1 MLTIGLNRAVTLI
14 AEKIAKGPRARRFGS
29 DPGRSLGEHP
39 NGGGPVVAKSGRYG
53 PYVSHNGINATL
65 PNDKT
70 LETITLEEAVALL
83 EARAAKGGG
92 GSARRG
98 GGRKARGKTE
108 ASPAATAAPGE
119 STDRKP
125 ATKRSARPARPKSAA
140 KSTAKPA
147 SAKAKTPTA
156 KARTASQ

>member
-1 MLTIGLNRAVTLI
+1 
-14 AEKIAKGPRARRFGS
+14 RRFGS

-70 LETITLEEAVALL
+70 LEAITLEEAVALID
-83 EARAAKGGG
+83 ARAAKGGG
-92 GSARRG
+92 SPRRS
-98 GGRKARGKTE
+98 GGRKARTKSATN
-108 ASPAATAAPGE
+108 AAAAAPGE
-119 STDRKP
+119 SAERKP
-125 ATKRSARPARPKSAA
+125 AAKRSARPARPKSATKPAA
-140 KSTAKPA
+140 KSA
-147 SAKAKTPTA
+147 SAKTKTPTA

>member
-1 MLTIGLNRAVTLI
+1 VTLI

-70 LETITLEEAVALL
+70 LEAITLEEAVALI

-92 GSARRG
+92 GSARRS
-98 GGRKARGKTE
+98 GGRKARTKSETK
-108 ASPAATAAPGE
+108 AAAAAPGE
-119 STDRKP
+119 SAERKP
-125 ATKRSARPARPKSAA
+125 AAKRSARAARPKSATKPA
-140 KSTAKPA
+140 AKPA
-147 SAKAKTPTA
+147 SAKTKTPTA

>member
-1 MLTIGLNRAVTLI
+1 MLTIGSNRAITLI

-29 DPGRSLGEHP
+29 DPDRSLGEHP

-70 LETITLEEAVALL
+70 PESITLDEAVALI
-83 EARAAKGGG
+83 EARAAKGT
-92 GSARRG
+92 GSGRRG
-98 GGRKARGKTE
+98 GGRKARGKSE
-108 ASPAATAAPGE
+108 ASPAAAAPSE

-125 ATKRSARPARPKSAA
+125 AAKRSARPARPKTASKSAA
-140 KSTAKPA
+140 KPSA
-147 SAKAKTPTA
+147 AKAKTPAA